1 MKALEIDKI
10 DDVVVEETS
19 PAGKKKKKIANIP
32 QDVDTQREENGAGT
46 TEVAALEHAGQSDVQ
61 GLSLVASTEKYV
73 FFMLCRCKNTLNNR
87 DEYEHLCQLVNQIAQ
102 PLASRKIAKKIY
114 KLIRKANKEKGFLR
128 QGLADV
134 MKAFRKNEKGIVILA
149 GSLC

>member
-1 MKALEIDKI
+1 MPKMKALEIDKI
-10 DDVVVEETS
+10 DDIVVEETS

-73 FFMLCRCKNTLNNR
+73 FFIF
-87 DEYEHLCQLVNQIAQ
+87 Y
-102 PLASRKIAKKIY
+102 
-114 KLIRKANKEKGFLR
+114 
-128 QGLADV
+128 V
-134 MKAFRKNEKGIVILA
+134 MQM
-149 GSLC
+149 